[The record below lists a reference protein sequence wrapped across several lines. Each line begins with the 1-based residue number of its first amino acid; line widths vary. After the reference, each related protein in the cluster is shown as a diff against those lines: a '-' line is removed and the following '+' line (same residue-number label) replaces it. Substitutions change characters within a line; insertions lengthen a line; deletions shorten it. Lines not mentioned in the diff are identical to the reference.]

1 MDFNQIIGGMV
12 MNEDEKKE
20 VVEEEVVKEKKNITL
35 EIDDITLGSVDSN

>member
-1 MDFNQIIGGMV
+1 MNFNQIIGGMV

-20 VVEEEVVKEKKNITL
+20 VVEEEVVEEKKNITL